1 MIITNRPSPDFKQM
15 YFYIV
20 LLGSLLFFCGSLFG
34 LITTITN
41 FYYPQSYY
49 KQNSQMICSNQTG
62 MIKDPNMT
70 TRTEKEIIDCVKQ
83 NDEMEA
89 QNQRAMIVGGV
100 SSSGVAIF
108 ISATVWI
115 IHFQLLRRYENSFSK
130 RSLEN
135 QEI

>member
-1 MIITNRPSPDFKQM
+1 
-15 YFYIV
+15 
-20 LLGSLLFFCGSLFG
+20 
-34 LITTITN
+34 
-41 FYYPQSYY
+41 
-49 KQNSQMICSNQTG
+49 MICSNQTG

-130 RSLEN
+130 GL
-135 QEI
+135 

>member
-1 MIITNRPSPDFKQM
+1 
-15 YFYIV
+15 
-20 LLGSLLFFCGSLFG
+20 
-34 LITTITN
+34 
-41 FYYPQSYY
+41 
-49 KQNSQMICSNQTG
+49 MICSNQTG